1 VASGA
6 HPFSGLS
13 ASLPGA
19 WKHRKSP
26 LAMFL
31 AKSGPKKKN
40 RKRSIRLK
48 SKLKAK
54 NKRRRAQIAG

>member
-1 VASGA
+1 
-6 HPFSGLS
+6 
-13 ASLPGA
+13 
-19 WKHRKSP
+19 
-26 LAMFL
+26 MFL
-31 AKSGPKKKN
+31 AKSGPKKNN